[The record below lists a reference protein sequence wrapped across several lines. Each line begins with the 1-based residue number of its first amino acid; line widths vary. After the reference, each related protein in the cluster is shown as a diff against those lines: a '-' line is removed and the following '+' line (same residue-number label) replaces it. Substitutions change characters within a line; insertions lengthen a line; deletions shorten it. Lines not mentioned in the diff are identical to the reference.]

1 MGEQKTEYQSR
12 VSTGKTTAGCRAMK
26 ERWLSPWPPPTKGT
40 GGLLAKEKLKLQR
53 VGEGRRAGDGRR
65 GEQRDIGT
73 DIG

>member
-1 MGEQKTEYQSR
+1 
-12 VSTGKTTAGCRAMK
+12 MK

-65 GEQRDIGT
+65 GEQVYIPVYRYRYG
-73 DIG
+73 